1 MSGEMQDKSAGVGQ
15 ILRHSECLGE
25 KEDRDLPDISDL
37 ISYYEAELNIDS
49 FNDEE
54 ERNLSETDED
64 FDWEY
69 QKLLQKSFGT
79 SSDYLHGLV
88 TAYEEEMKEYCES
101 SESSEENEDIGKDL
115 ECEYE
120 KALIEYHEKLKLESP
135 IIEIERENLY
145 DKRGEVENDSSQDVD
160 CKYHLSLETAGDQET
175 ELEGHLDD
183 IRQENKM
190 NLCRQ
195 Q

>member
-1 MSGEMQDKSAGVGQ
+1 MPDKSGGVGQ

-49 FNDEE
+49 FSDEE
-54 ERNLSETDED
+54 ERNLSETEED

-88 TAYEEEMKEYCES
+88 EAYEEEMNEHCES
-101 SESSEENEDIGKDL
+101 TESSEENEDVGKDL
-115 ECEYE
+115 EFEYE
-120 KALIEYHEKLKLESP
+120 KALIEYQEKLKLESP
-135 IIEIERENLY
+135 IVERERDNLY
-145 DKRGEVENDSSQDVD
+145 DKRGESENDSSQEVD
-160 CKYHLSLETAGDQET
+160 CKYHLSLETTGGRDQET

-183 IRQENKM
+183 MRQENKM
-190 NLCRQ
+190 NLYRQ